1 MEGRASERFTFGEHK
16 WTTNELGRVVGMR
29 DEVRLYCGKK
39 GGWEVVEGGDVL
51 GRSGAGDRGASQKQ
65 QI

>member
-1 MEGRASERFTFGEHK
+1 
-16 WTTNELGRVVGMR
+16 MR